1 MMLDCRGFFNALI
14 RFIISKTD
22 FNEPEILPYLIHFA
36 VPSNL
41 ADTGGGDRGGG
52 GAAAPLP
59 LRRPRRAGPGAPR
72 ALRSVA
78 SSFPSV
84 VDY

>member
-1 MMLDCRGFFNALI
+1 MMLDCRGFFNVLI

-41 ADTGGGDRGGG
+41 RDIGGRDWGGG
-52 GAAAPLP
+52 GAAPAATATPGRPRCP
-59 LRRPRRAGPGAPR
+59 LRPLLSR
-72 ALRSVA
+72 LI
-78 SSFPSV
+78 FPLGC
-84 VDY
+84 

>member
-41 ADTGGGDRGGG
+41 ADTGEADRRGG
-52 GAAAPLP
+52 GAAPAAAAS
-59 LRRPRRAGPGAPR
+59 RGVPR
-72 ALRSVA
+72 APGSLA
-78 SSFPSV
+78 SPFPSV

>member
-41 ADTGGGDRGGG
+41 ADTGGGDRGGDG
-52 GAAAPLP
+52 TVPAPTAAPG
-59 LRRPRRAGPGAPR
+59 RPRGPPR
-72 ALRSVA
+72 PLLGRLL
-78 SSFPSV
+78 FPLGC
-84 VDY
+84 

>member
-41 ADTGGGDRGGG
+41 ADTGGGA
-52 GAAAPLP
+52 GAAAGPLP
-59 LRRPRRAGPGAPR
+59 LRPPAPVPRGRC
-72 ALRSVA
+72 SVA
-78 SSFPSV
+78 SAFPPGC
-84 VDY
+84 